1 MILSK
6 RATEIKQF
14 MDSSHAI
21 AQNLSEEDAERLQ
34 KTIEQDEDVERYGS
48 GIFLGAGM
56 DERFGFSVEV
66 RYADENMAE
75 SFNCLPTTGRLPE
88 KENEVALSSTILES
102 LGVTPKIGEEVTLT
116 WEVNPMLKQYKT
128 DTFQICGFWQ
138 GDKAVLGQMVWVS
151 EAYAKENRYPVTQ
164 EELENGIYNGG
175 KSILSGT
182 RIFGIWK
189 RKQKIYLRQQD
200 LRKQGQDWRS
210 IRHIIFLKRIHFHS
224 LPLL

>member
-1 MILSK
+1 
-6 RATEIKQF
+6 
-14 MDSSHAI
+14 
-21 AQNLSEEDAERLQ
+21 
-34 KTIEQDEDVERYGS
+34 
-48 GIFLGAGM
+48 M

-175 KSILSGT
+175 K
-182 RIFGIWK
+182 
-189 RKQKIYLRQQD
+189 
-200 LRKQGQDWRS
+200 
-210 IRHIIFLKRIHFHS
+210 
-224 LPLL
+224 